1 MAVVIPLSR
10 LQKVIANLTIAAY
23 NAQVDL
29 FRART
34 AAGDLPLMTD
44 DITLNISATIIDDV
58 GGKGFNEISRLQ
70 KSTTPKTTQVTENIS
85 PEEVNTTVVSPEVAV
100 SESEDTGL
108 DVGDEV
114 GTTGA
119 SESNNQTSTDQ
130 STQTSTETGTEE
142 ATQKYG
148 REVRTENQT

>member
-10 LQKVIANLTIAAY
+10 ARKMIANLTIAAY

-29 FRART
+29 FLART
-34 AAGDLPLMTD
+34 ASGALPMLTE
-44 DITLNISATIIDDV
+44 DITLNISATIIDDL
-58 GGKGFNEISRLQ
+58 GGAGFNEISRLQ
-70 KSTTPKTTQVTENIS
+70 KSTTPKTVQVTENIS
-85 PEEVNTTVVSPEVAV
+85 PEEVNTTVVSPEIAV

-119 SESNNQTSTDQ
+119 SESSTQTSTDLG
-130 STQTSTETGTEE
+130 TQTSTETGTEQ
-142 ATQKYG
+142 ATQQYG
-148 REVRTENQT
+148 REVRTQNET